1 MSQESLDFGRL
12 YKVSDGVRAIY
23 RSLSD
28 AVDQVG
34 ILPAAGAC
42 GADRTDLRKALDRDG
57 RFLRVEWAMSIGT
70 MALADVRRAVASA
83 FVAPMGFRIAD
94 ELPPI
99 SDKER
104 ADRLEGALSALG
116 PIGEHALL
124 NALGGRR

>member
-12 YKVSDGVRAIY
+12 YKVSDGVRGIY
-23 RSLSD
+23 RSLAD

-57 RFLRVEWAMSIGT
+57 RFLRVEWAMSIGA
-70 MALADVRRAVASA
+70 MALFDVRKQIASS
-83 FVAPMGFRIAD
+83 FVGPLGFRVAD
-94 ELPPI
+94 ELPPL

-104 ADRLEGALSALG
+104 ADRLEGALASLG
-116 PIGEHALL
+116 PIGQQALIQ
-124 NALGGRR
+124 ALVGRR